1 MDGRG
6 PFGHTE
12 KGKLTLK
19 VTGGSSERASK
30 QASEVHGTME
40 EPRLSF
46 WDLSLSLSM
55 GDILL
60 GSCPNLPQPFD
71 LPPFYLLLS
80 FFFSGFCCRTGNYYK
95 ISPIKVKQC
104 LHSDRRKDIFFF
116 PRSRTLLL
124 FRIFFSKFLFS
135 KNSLTELCVIFIIST
150 KA

>member
-19 VTGGSSERASK
+19 VTGGSSE
-30 QASEVHGTME
+30 QASWNNGRATPLVLG
-40 EPRLSF
+40 P
-46 WDLSLSLSM
+46 LSLSLSM